1 MRALLA
7 TAVLLSAATPVFA
20 TPVLTVPEPESIAL
34 MALAPVGHFKIP
46 HLWPP
51 KFPQAGP

>member
-34 MALAPVGHFKIP
+34 MALAAVAAFVAHRRK
-46 HLWPP
+46 
-51 KFPQAGP
+51 K